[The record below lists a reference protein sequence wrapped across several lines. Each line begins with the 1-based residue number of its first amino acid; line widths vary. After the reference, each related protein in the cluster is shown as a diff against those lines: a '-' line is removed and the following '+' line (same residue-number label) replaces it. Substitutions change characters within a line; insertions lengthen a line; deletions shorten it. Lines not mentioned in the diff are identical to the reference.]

1 MSKNRNNNQNETE
14 KNIEAVITEAEKNIA
29 GNQEETEETK
39 TTDVEAEETTAVTVV
54 PRELTEDEEKVLE
67 KYRKKQEKKAKVS
80 ATLKKVAKPA
90 AIIGGSLAVAG
101 GVILAIVN
109 SKNGNGNADEVE
121 FVDYPTLPEDDATAT
136 VSNDTSVEETVT
148 EDYKDYIV

>member
-1 MSKNRNNNQNETE
+1 MGKNRNNNQNETE
-14 KNIEAVITEAEKNIA
+14 KNIEAVITAAEKNIA
-29 GNQEETEETK
+29 DNQGEAEDAK
-39 TTDVEAEETTAVTVV
+39 TTDVETEETTAVTVV

-109 SKNGNGNADEVE
+109 SKNGNGNTDDVE

>member
-29 GNQEETEETK
+29 DNQEETEETK

>member
-29 GNQEETEETK
+29 DNQGEAEE
-39 TTDVEAEETTAVTVV
+39 TTDVETEETTAVTVV

-109 SKNGNGNADEVE
+109 SKNGNGNTDDVE
-121 FVDYPTLPEDDATAT
+121 FVEYPTLPEDDATAT

>member
-1 MSKNRNNNQNETE
+1 MGKNRNNNQNETE

-29 GNQEETEETK
+29 DNQGEAEETK

-109 SKNGNGNADEVE
+109 SKNGNGNTDEVE

>member
-1 MSKNRNNNQNETE
+1 MGKNRNNNQNETE

-29 GNQEETEETK
+29 NNQGEAED
-39 TTDVEAEETTAVTVV
+39 TTDVETEETTAVTVV

-109 SKNGNGNADEVE
+109 SKNGNGNVDEVE